1 MVLSQAGIVD
11 ANVKLESAP
20 ERPSGP
26 EKQSN
31 MAEFVI
37 KLADERGRLHQQV
50 EHGYSEAEVRDRF
63 AQQGYL
69 VYWVKPQG
77 LLSGGFRFRRR
88 RSLKQS
94 SFLVYNQQ
102 FLTLIRA
109 GLPILNSLE
118 LLIKRQKDGF
128 LRQILENVR
137 DRVRGGEALSDAF
150 AAQGVV
156 PKIYTTTL
164 MAGEKSGNMD
174 EVLTRY
180 INLQRLALSFR
191 KKLVVSLIYP
201 TLLIS
206 VVLIMVTFLFTY
218 VVPKFAELFNS
229 LDAQLPA
236 ITVFMLAV
244 GQNSQKYA
252 PFVFLGLVAA
262 GFLLWRWKNT
272 DSGGD
277 RIDRVILGTPLLGDI
292 RLKQQVAAFSRM
304 LATLLQGGL
313 PLVPSMETAGSSM
326 TSRRILKGVM
336 RASVRVREGQG
347 LANSLEEQEIFPG
360 LAVEM
365 IEVGESTGALPAM
378 LNSVA
383 EFYEEDVQTA
393 LGASMALI
401 EPLILI
407 VMAVFVGAVLI
418 SLYLPIFTLGVH

>member
-1 MVLSQAGIVD
+1 
-11 ANVKLESAP
+11 
-20 ERPSGP
+20 
-26 EKQSN
+26 

-37 KLADERGRLHQQV
+37 KIADERGRMHQQV

-63 AQQGYL
+63 SAQGYL

-77 LLSGGFRFRRR
+77 ILTGGFSQRRS
-88 RSLKQS
+88 RSLKQN
-94 SFLVYNQQ
+94 SFLVFNQQ

-109 GLPILNSLE
+109 GLPILNSLD
-118 LLIKRQKDGF
+118 LLIKRQRDAR

-137 DRVRGGEALSDAF
+137 ERVKGGELLSDAF

-164 MAGEKSGNMD
+164 MAGEKSGNID

-180 INLQRLALSFR
+180 IGFQRLTMTFR
-191 KKLVVSLIYP
+191 KKLFVSLIYP
-201 TLLIS
+201 TLLVA
-206 VVLIMVTFLFTY
+206 VVMIMVMFLFTY
-218 VVPKFAELFNS
+218 VVPKFALLFES
-229 LDAQLPA
+229 LDAKLPA
-236 ITVFMLAV
+236 ITVFMLGV
-244 GQNSQKYA
+244 GLAAQKYF
-252 PFVFLGLVAA
+252 PYILVASVLA
-262 GFLLWRWKNT
+262 GFLLWQWKKT
-272 DSGGD
+272 DSGAD
-277 RIDRVILGTPLLGDI
+277 QIDRVILSLPLLGDI
-292 RLKQQVAAFSRM
+292 RLKHQVATFSRM

-313 PLVPSMETAGSSM
+313 PLVPAMETAGGSVS
-326 TSRRILKGVM
+326 SRRILKGVM
-336 RASVRVREGQG
+336 RASTRVREGQG
-347 LANSLEEQEIFPG
+347 LAGSLEEQKIFPD

-365 IEVGESTGALPAM
+365 LEVGESTGALPAM

-407 VMAVFVGAVLI
+407 IMAIFVGGVLI